1 MPAVGTPFIIL
12 GADAVLAALPASP
25 VQLAHA
31 CQALGFQLAAPATWG
46 DELIAERCLEHLVGY
61 EHPAAV
67 MCSCPLVTQRLTRA
81 STALE
86 PFMLTFMS
94 PPVATAR
101 YLRAAF
107 SGQSLHITY
116 AGACPGADDESI
128 DARLRPSDLL
138 DAFVEHGI
146 VLGAQPNCFEALVP
160 LDRRRFY
167 SLPGGVPTRDHLE
180 RVTRRELIEI
190 TGDDVVLELTQQLI
204 DQVPALLDLAP
215 SLGCACAGAGEHAVR
230 GNARAGLLTLEP
242 PRARQRVLD
251 QSIDV
256 DVSQTFIEACALEW
270 SAEEEPAELEVHLA
284 ADSAPESERL
294 VEIGDTPAMR
304 DTMLFEAVADDAPSM
319 RETMLFEAI
328 ADDAP
333 SMRETMLFEAIADE
347 EVRVVDEVR
356 VDEVARVESDDR
368 AIILEAVVA
377 DAVDDTADDVAT
389 DDVASDDVATDA
401 TVAGQPATPLYR
413 RRPVSVRAAASLPR
427 YASESGE
434 SVPRASL
441 AVLRRAL
448 ARIAT
453 RKARRQPKV
462 ERGRRDRSMELRE
475 GLVRAPVRTPRSLAI
490 PSPDLPRPVPPPP
503 ARRRPRTLLE
513 M

>member
-1 MPAVGTPFIIL
+1 MPEVGTPFIIL

-46 DELIAERCLEHLVGY
+46 DELIAESCLEQLVGY
-61 EHPAAV
+61 EHPSAV
-67 MCSCPLVTQRLTRA
+67 MCSCPLVTQRLTRS

-86 PFMLTFMS
+86 PFMLTFTS

-101 YLRAAF
+101 YLRSAF
-107 SGQSLHITY
+107 SGQALHITY
-116 AGACPGADDESI
+116 AGSCPGADDESI

-138 DAFVEHGI
+138 DAFLEHDI
-146 VLGAQPNCFEALVP
+146 VVGAQPNCFEALVP

-167 SLPGGVPTRDHLE
+167 SLPGGAPTRDHLE
-180 RVTRRELIEI
+180 RVALRELIEL

-204 DQVPALLDLAP
+204 DQTPALLDLAP
-215 SLGCACAGAGEHAVR
+215 ALGCACAGAGEHAVG

-251 QSIDV
+251 VSVQV
-256 DVSQTFIEACALEW
+256 NVSQTLVEACALQW
-270 SAEEEPAELEVHLA
+270 SAAEEPAELEVHLA
-284 ADSAPESERL
+284 ADAAPAREE
-294 VEIGDTPAMR
+294 VIEIGDAPA
-304 DTMLFEAVADDAPSM
+304 
-319 RETMLFEAI
+319 
-328 ADDAP
+328 
-333 SMRETMLFEAIADE
+333 MRETMLFEAIADE
-347 EVRVVDEVR
+347 EEIIVDEVR
-356 VDEVARVESDDR
+356 IDSSDEVILVDEVRIDSHDE
-368 AIILEAVVA
+368 AIIIDEEVVDAVVA
-377 DAVDDTADDVAT
+377 AAEEN
-389 DDVASDDVATDA
+389 
-401 TVAGQPATPLYR
+401 PAAPLYR
-413 RRPVSVRAAASLPR
+413 RRPVSVRAATSLPR
-427 YASESGE
+427 YASEGGE

-462 ERGRRDRSMELRE
+462 ERGRRDRSMELRD
-475 GLVRAPVRTPRSLAI
+475 GLGRTPVRTPRSLAI
-490 PSPDLPRPVPPPP
+490 PSPELPRPVPPPP
-503 ARRRPRTLLE
+503 AHRRPRTMLE

>member
-86 PFMLTFMS
+86 PFMLIFKS

-128 DARLRPSDLL
+128 DARLRPADLL

-146 VLGAQPNCFEALVP
+146 VLGAQPNCFDALVP

-167 SLPGGVPTRDHLE
+167 SLPGGVPTSDHLE
-180 RVTRRELIEI
+180 RVTRREFIEI

-215 SLGCACAGAGEHAVR
+215 SLGCACAGAGEHDVL

-256 DVSQTFIEACALEW
+256 DVSQTLVEACALEW
-270 SAEEEPAELEVHLA
+270 SADEEPAELEVHLA
-284 ADSAPESERL
+284 ADTAPVSERL
-294 VEIGDTPAMR
+294 VEIGDTTAMR
-304 DTMLFEAVADDAPSM
+304 ETMPFEAVADDAPSM

-328 ADDAP
+328 AYNALA
-333 SMRETMLFEAIADE
+333 MRETMLFEAIADE
-347 EVRVVDEVR
+347 EVTVVDEVR
-356 VDEVARVESDDR
+356 VESELSVESDDR

-377 DAVDDTADDVAT
+377 DDVDATAADDVVT
-389 DDVASDDVATDA
+389 DDVPTDA
-401 TVAGQPATPLYR
+401 RVAGQPVTPLYR

-427 YASESGE
+427 YASEGGE

-462 ERGRRDRSMELRE
+462 ERGRRDRSIELRE

>member
-46 DELIAERCLEHLVGY
+46 DELIAESCLEHLVGY

-81 STALE
+81 STTLE
-86 PFMLTFMS
+86 PFMLTFTS

-107 SGQSLHITY
+107 SGQTLHITY

-146 VLGAQPNCFEALVP
+146 VLGAQPNCFDALVP

-167 SLPGGVPTRDHLE
+167 SLPGGVPTRDHVE
-180 RVTRRELIEI
+180 RVARRDLIEI

-204 DQVPALLDLAP
+204 DQVPALLDVAP
-215 SLGCACAGAGEHAVR
+215 SLGCACAGAGEHAMR
-230 GNARAGLLTLEP
+230 GKARAALLTLEP

-251 QSIDV
+251 ASIEV
-256 DVSQTFIEACALEW
+256 DVSQTLVEACALEW
-270 SAEEEPAELEVHLA
+270 SADEVPAELEVHLA
-284 ADSAPESERL
+284 ADTAPEHEHS
-294 VEIGDTPAMR
+294 VEIGDAPA
-304 DTMLFEAVADDAPSM
+304 M

-333 SMRETMLFEAIADE
+333 ALHETMLFETIADTPAMRETMLFEAIADE
-347 EVRVVDEVR
+347 EVLVDEEAL
-356 VDEVARVESDDR
+356 VDESVAIVE
-368 AIILEAVVA
+368 ENVA
-377 DAVDDTADDVAT
+377 
-389 DDVASDDVATDA
+389 
-401 TVAGQPATPLYR
+401 PPTPPLSR
-413 RRPVSVRAAASLPR
+413 RRSGPVRSAAALPR
-427 YASESGE
+427 FASESGE

-448 ARIAT
+448 ARIAK

-462 ERGRRDRSMELRE
+462 ERGRRERSMELRE
-475 GLVRAPVRTPRSLAI
+475 GLSRSAARTPRSLAI
-490 PSPDLPRPVPPPP
+490 PVAELPRPVPPPP
-503 ARRRPRTLLE
+503 ARHRARTMLE
-513 M
+513 L

>member
-1 MPAVGTPFIIL
+1 MSSSSHAMPAVGTPFIIL

-46 DELIAERCLEHLVGY
+46 DELIAEQCLEHLVGY

-67 MCSCPLVTQRLTRA
+67 ICSCPLVTQRLTRA

-86 PFMLTFMS
+86 PFMLTFTS

-107 SGQSLHITY
+107 SGQTLHITY

-128 DARLRPSDLL
+128 DARLRPADLL

-167 SLPGGVPTRDHLE
+167 SLPGGTPTRDHLE

-204 DQVPALLDLAP
+204 DEVPALLDLAP
-215 SLGCACAGAGEHAVR
+215 ALGCACAGAGEHAAS

-251 QSIDV
+251 ASIEV
-256 DVSQTFIEACALEW
+256 DVSQTLVEACALEW
-270 SAEEEPAELEVHLA
+270 SAAEEPAELEVHLA
-284 ADSAPESERL
+284 ADAAPQSEHI
-294 VEIGDTPAMR
+294 VEIGDAPA
-304 DTMLFEAVADDAPSM
+304 L

-328 ADDAP
+328 ADEAP
-333 SMRETMLFEAIADE
+333 AMRETMLFEAIADE
-347 EVRVVDEVR
+347 E
-356 VDEVARVESDDR
+356 ESDVAVVRIEPDDR
-368 AIILEAVVA
+368 EIILEAVVA
-377 DAVDDTADDVAT
+377 EDVTVDTVDAADETAADVVVT
-389 DDVASDDVATDA
+389 
-401 TVAGQPATPLYR
+401 GNPATPLYR

-453 RKARRQPKV
+453 RKARRQPKI
-462 ERGRRDRSMELRE
+462 ERGRRDRSIELRE
-475 GLVRAPVRTPRSLAI
+475 GLVRAPARTPRSLAI
-490 PSPDLPRPVPPPP
+490 PSPELPRPVPPPP